1 MYNNLEITWLRNEST
16 RIISVVPKASLYL
29 DGSGSNAVD
38 QCDEEEDDEGVQG
51 ALHAILLS
59 IHSVTPLAF
68 SQDKKRWSGEGSVN
82 KTLLDNILL
91 RILHFFT

>member
-38 QCDEEEDDEGVQG
+38 QCDEEEDDEGVQC
-51 ALHAILLS
+51 ALHAVLLS
-59 IHSVTPLAF
+59 IHSVTPLAL
-68 SQDKKRWSGEGSVN
+68 SQDKKRWSGESSIYQY
-82 KTLLDNILL
+82 LILNL
-91 RILHFFT
+91 CHWYTC